1 MKLIASSGSRKAK
14 MHLRS
19 IKGFEKNYKIKFPS
33 KQLNIKNFYLTTKN
47 YISPDR
53 EEGGIWGPKGG
64 GVLSYWPPVLGIPDS
79 SQALPM
85 LKAPL

>member
-64 GVLSYWPPVLGIPDS
+64 AS
-79 SQALPM
+79 SVTGRQSLESLIRHRPCRC
-85 LKAPL
+85 